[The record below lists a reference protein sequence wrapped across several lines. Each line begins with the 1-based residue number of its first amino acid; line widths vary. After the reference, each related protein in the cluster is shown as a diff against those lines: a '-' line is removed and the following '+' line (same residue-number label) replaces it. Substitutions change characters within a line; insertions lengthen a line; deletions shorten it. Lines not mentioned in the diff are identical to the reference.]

1 MQYGAAHN
9 IACRGIE
16 TCLEASHLEA
26 ACLEAACLEVSYL
39 EDVKV
44 SGAILPETF
53 TAQPTAAA

>member
-26 ACLEAACLEVSYL
+26 ACLEAACLEAACLEVSYL

-53 TAQPTAAA
+53 TA